1 MGVAKLLRHPSSML
15 DIRGDQLHCPSGTR
29 RFHGVRSGVMLASPA
44 LEANIDQCQID
55 GEAPHKTT
63 KIKYL

>member
-1 MGVAKLLRHPSSML
+1 
-15 DIRGDQLHCPSGTR
+15 
-29 RFHGVRSGVMLASPA
+29 MLASPA